1 MSYPVLC
8 FREITVCIWVGS
20 SISIGLVV
28 SPVEEPSCRFLY
40 MTSITGFFTLSV
52 FLVCR
57 ATSGINRQVK
67 GLYWLWLLFLR
78 LFLLLNWLLCVRL
91 LRMRLL
97 HLLLLC
103 MGLRRMW
110 LWNMSA
116 MSAKELL
123 VAIAKV
129 CEALDLSVKAWL
141 ALMQCTVKALNHIC
155 LSLSGKGCSTER
167 SS

>member
-8 FREITVCIWVGS
+8 LREITFCIWVGS

-28 SPVEEPSCRFLY
+28 SPVEEPSCSFLY

-52 FLVCR
+52 FLACR
-57 ATSGINRQVK
+57 ATRGINRQVK
-67 GLYWLWLLFLR
+67 GLYWLLFLR

-91 LRMRLL
+91 LCVWLLRMRLL

-103 MGLRRMW
+103 MGL
-110 LWNMSA
+110 WNVSA

-129 CEALDLSVKAWL
+129 LEALALSVKAWL
-141 ALMQCTVKALNHIC
+141 LALMLCTVKALNHIC